1 MKHSQRNPHS
11 MRNFTPHFAV
21 VLCSVMAGPMSAQG
35 YHLGLNVAPNVSFA
49 DARELSHHPNGSAAH
64 FGYGFIFD
72 AMFTEYY
79 AIGTGVNVFYT
90 GGKSVHFESQTN
102 AEGEFINRVE
112 LEQKLQYVELPL
124 TFKMRTKEIGYTTY
138 YGQFGVGF
146 GLNVRADGTRT
157 STRFA
162 EIDST
167 GAVLYVNEAPG
178 ATNQV
183 SLVDETRLFRPSLI
197 IGLGGERR
205 FTGTT
210 ALAFGIRYNMALRNQ
225 YQAFPVY
232 TSLSPE
238 QLVLEY
244 DESSGLDVPTQGEMR
259 GKTGQIELCVGVMF

>member
-11 MRNFTPHFAV
+11 MRNFIPQLAF
-21 VLCSVMAGPMSAQG
+21 VLCLVTTGPLSAQG
-35 YHLGLNVAPNVSFA
+35 YHLGLNIAPNVSFA
-49 DARELSHHPNGSAAH
+49 DARELSHHPNGSVAH

-72 AMFTEYY
+72 AMFTETY
-79 AIGTGVNVFYT
+79 AIGTGINVFYT
-90 GGKSVHFESQTN
+90 GGKSVHFEPQTN

-157 STRFA
+157 SARFA

-167 GAVLYVNEAPG
+167 GSVQYINESPG
-178 ATNQV
+178 GPSQI
-183 SLVDETRLFRPSLI
+183 SLVEETLLFRPSLI
-197 IGLGGERR
+197 IALGGERR

-232 TSLSPE
+232 SSLSPE

-244 DESSGLDVPTQGEMR
+244 DGQTGSDVPTLEEMR